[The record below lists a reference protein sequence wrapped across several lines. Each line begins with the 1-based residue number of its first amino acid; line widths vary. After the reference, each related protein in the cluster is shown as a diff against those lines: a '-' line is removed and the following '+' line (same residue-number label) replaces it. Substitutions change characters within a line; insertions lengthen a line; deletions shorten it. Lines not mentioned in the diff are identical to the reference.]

1 MSTCYNIGDIGPAGG
16 LVFAVPYTGLNQSK
30 YYYEISL
37 DNINKPSFLPNIS
50 AGPFSLPT
58 TPLSSTTQIPG
69 GIPQIG
75 SEWGAYGQNV
85 NTSPA
90 FGDGRKNTD
99 ILTALPTGP
108 TVQTVS
114 LTLLPPQIVN
124 NPIITLN
131 SLSFGTIYDPV
142 VGSVVTSTVPNLIL
156 PGTTIQS
163 VNILSSSSG
172 TVTEITLS
180 QPLQAS
186 AFPSTPF
193 FNFTFQNNF
202 SSTNPTLPLRDL
214 AATQCVQHSVTDTDG
229 NVYEDWFL
237 PSREEIQ
244 EAYDVLGAG
253 DLNLDG
259 NKYYWT
265 STGDNNNLLAITAIL
280 IDQAFPVIAPTFQ
293 TLDRSLVVNVRPV
306 RRFIC
311 KDKGIDYDYRL
322 NIQSY
327 GTTGAISFLAT
338 NSPVYLRARITAKA
352 YSFQMPLLE
361 ASGEVYSNGFVSFG
375 GPFTSGN
382 NFPVSGFIP
391 QGVVVLKFTGT
402 NKNFVDANLSLS
414 STVTAGSLSL
424 GPVRE
429 IKIFSLVTWVFFG
442 AWDAGTQ
449 GLSSTLPSLNISS
462 QYNDFH
468 NPFNIGPPDNI
479 DIQIGDSD
487 TAFLINSNALSAVPH
502 NFAGNL
508 PASYV
513 PSVSTGIQ
521 LIFQNNIAWGQFG
534 TIDEV
539 INIATDPNYGPAF
552 QLQYQLLTGDA
563 VDTIIVF
570 KPTYGQ
576 DPSVTNNP
584 TNNWPVPGPNGP
596 WTESNYPQF
605 SFVDEITWITPQNVP
620 NPSWSPS
627 PFFANGIPIG
637 TGGLEIGHDT
647 IAFPAGSFDTRGN
660 DMRVQLHNA
669 GGYYTSNT
677 FIPNQFQNKVFN
689 IKIYDQFEKLI
700 CDYDYEMTNANS
712 YTQLGSLHPEP
723 YDYPGCGK
731 SACRFWFA
739 GKLVSTNYVDT
750 SIPNQAFNSFGNHIV
765 DLGPYFGQDNQ
776 LWGRKGNG
784 YVAITVKNP
793 ETGTLWNSNMQRGN
807 TLNLVN
813 WLGLGNHRST
823 DPNNLPAAYNTQFNR
838 FGWGVVCQPCG
849 TTSSNGTT
857 PTGCSSFTLREW
869 LAEVPYAQN
878 VTNCN
883 NYNGSYNMYYP
894 GFAHTG
900 TLNGNGQGWI
910 DAANVGCPE
919 PTGGTG
925 GPGSGGPST
934 ITTVG
939 VQQAQNCQDEYKS
952 CFDNWDTD
960 YPLSSLG
967 VYYVPPSFEE
977 ILREELEVVTSPLEN
992 KNANRRQKIA
1002 NKNSDIETGPFGISG
1017 YYPLYDTIQ
1026 AATLNSPTP
1035 ILSKSNEET
1044 YGYHIHQFG
1053 NKEYYMPNGLEMG
1066 VTQFHGDWD
1075 GTEIIEFSKIEQ
1087 PPQTVKYLGTDEDF
1101 TLQDIQPEEVITV
1114 PTQEQYNEITT
1125 TSQNITPEEE
1135 TQDQVR
1141 TARVS
1146 SALPTSTSPSVSG
1159 GGGGSY

>member
-16 LVFAVPYTGLNQSK
+16 LIFAVPNTGLNQSK

-37 DNINKPSFLPNIS
+37 DNINKPSFLPNT
-50 AGPFSLPT
+50 GQPFSLPT

-108 TVQTVS
+108 TVQSVS
-114 LTLLPPQIVN
+114 LTLIPPQIVN

-131 SLSFGTIYDPV
+131 TPPSSTPYDPV
-142 VGSVVTSTVPNLIL
+142 VGSVVTSTIPNLIL

-186 AFPSTPF
+186 AFPSVPL
-193 FNFTFQNNF
+193 FNFTFQNNI
-202 SSTNPTLPLRDL
+202 SSTNPTLPQRDL

-280 IDQAFPVIAPTFQ
+280 IDQAFPVITPTFQ

-322 NIQSY
+322 NIQSF
-327 GTTGAISFLAT
+327 GTAGAIAFL
-338 NSPVYLRARITAKA
+338 NQNQPQKIRAEITAKA
-352 YSFQMPLLE
+352 YSFQMPMTKE
-361 ASGEVYSNGFVSFG
+361 SHNGTVISNGLPG
-375 GPFTSGN
+375 GPAVHV
-382 NFPVSGFIP
+382 FPLVPGYAPATGI
-391 QGVVVLKFTGT
+391 VVVE
-402 NKNFVDANLSLS
+402 VS
-414 STVTAGSLSL
+414 STINYPAYATQLLPPFDNLYYILPVTSATNPNVPVGKTWLYFTNNQLSQAFGNVDIGS
-424 GPVRE
+424 
-429 IKIFSLVTWVFFG
+429 T
-442 AWDAGTQ
+442 
-449 GLSSTLPSLNISS
+449 
-462 QYNDFH
+462 H
-468 NPFNIGPPDNI
+468 NN
-479 DIQIGDSD
+479 GDSILIEWLIGLQND
-487 TAFLINSNALSAVPH
+487 TAFLINSSTLTAVPY
-502 NFAGNL
+502 NIAGNL
-508 PASYV
+508 PVGYV
-513 PSVSTGIQ
+513 PQVTVGKQ
-521 LIFQNNIAWGQFG
+521 LQFKNNIHWDQFG

-539 INIATDPNYGPAF
+539 IDIATDPNYGPAF
-552 QLQYQLLTGDA
+552 QIQYQLLTGDA
-563 VDTIIVF
+563 VDKIIVF

-576 DPSVTNNP
+576 DPSTTAQPV
-584 TNNWPVPGPNGP
+584 NNWPVPGPNGP

-605 SFVDEITWITPQNVP
+605 SFVDEICWITSQNVP
-620 NPSWSPS
+620 NPQHSPS
-627 PFFANGIPIG
+627 PFFANGLSVG
-637 TGGLEIGHDT
+637 ANGLEIGHPT
-647 IAFPAGSFDTRGN
+647 IAFPAASYDVRGN
-660 DMRVQLHNA
+660 DMRIQLHNA
-669 GGYYTSNT
+669 GGSSFSGN
-677 FIPNQFQNKVFN
+677 FIPNGFQHKVFN
-689 IKIYDQFEKLI
+689 IKVYDQFEKLI
-700 CDYDYEMTNANS
+700 CDYDYEMKNANR
-712 YTQLGSLHPEP
+712 YTQCSATHNPEP
-723 YDYPGCGK
+723 FNYPGCGY
-731 SACRFWFA
+731 SQCYWWF
-739 GKLVSTNYVDT
+739 GGRLVSTNYVDT
-750 SIPNQAFNSFGNHIV
+750 SIPNQAINSNGNHIV
-765 DLGPYFGQDNQ
+765 DLTPYFGQNSQ

-784 YVAITVKNP
+784 YFAITVKNP
-793 ETGTLWNSNMQRGN
+793 EVGTLWNSNMQRGN
-807 TLNLVN
+807 TLNLEN
-813 WLGLGNHRST
+813 WLNRGKHRAT

-838 FGWGVVCQPCG
+838 FGWGVVCRPCG
-849 TTSSNGTT
+849 VNGT
-857 PTGCSSFTLREW
+857 PPSCNNIRLSEW
-869 LAEVPYAQN
+869 LAEIPYSAS
-878 VTNCN
+878 VINCN
-883 NYNGSYNMYYP
+883 YYNGSFNMYYP

-900 TLNGNGQGWI
+900 ILGTNGQGWI
-910 DAANVGCPE
+910 DAANAGCPE

-934 ITTVG
+934 VTTVSA
-939 VQQAQNCQDEYKS
+939 QQAQNCPDELKV
-952 CFDNWDTD
+952 CFDNYDTD
-960 YPLSSLG
+960 YPLSDFDI
-967 VYYVPPSFEE
+967 YYVAPGFEE
-977 ILREELEVVTSPLEN
+977 ILREELVVVINPLEN

-1002 NKNSDIETGPFGISG
+1002 IKNNDVETGPFGISG
-1017 YYPLYDTIQ
+1017 FYPLYDTIEG
-1026 AATLNSPTP
+1026 AVLNSPTP
-1035 ILSKSNEET
+1035 ILSRSNEDT

-1053 NKEYYMPNGLEMG
+1053 SKEYYMPNGLEMG

-1087 PPQTVKYLGTDEDF
+1087 PPQTIKYLRSDEDF
-1101 TLQDIQPEEVITV
+1101 TLQDTQLEEVIIDT
-1114 PTQEQYNEITT
+1114 TQEQYNEITT
-1125 TSQNITPEEE
+1125 TPQNITPEEE
-1135 TQDQVR
+1135 TEDQVR

-1146 SALPTSTSPSVSG
+1146 SSTPTSTPPSASG
-1159 GGGGSY
+1159 GGGGGY